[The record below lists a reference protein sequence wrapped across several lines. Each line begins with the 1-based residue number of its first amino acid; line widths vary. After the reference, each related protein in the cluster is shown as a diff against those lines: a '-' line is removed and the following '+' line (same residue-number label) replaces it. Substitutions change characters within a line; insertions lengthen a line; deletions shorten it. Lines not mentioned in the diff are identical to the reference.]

1 MYASSFIWAKVLG
14 YMEDLLTEAVVADWF
29 VDAELVEINEEQL
42 ILCSHDEF
50 HYDIIK
56 TKFVPYMQEAMKN
69 LFQKNMEIV
78 VLSDAEL
85 TELQEQQTRKR
96 PSFIEYNPQYTFDR
110 FIVGPSNQLAHA
122 AAKAVAKNPGAVN
135 NPLFIY
141 GPSGLGKTHLLY
153 AIANEINQ
161 NHPDFNIVYIK
172 GDDFINDF
180 INMIQEGSKK
190 EAFRTKYRKAD
201 LLLVDDIQ
209 FIAGKEQTQD
219 EFFHTFNTLFENQ
232 KQIVLTSDRPPNE
245 MNRLEDRLRTRFE
258 WGLLADINPPD
269 LETRMAILRNKC
281 NALNFQLPDDVCA
294 YIAENITNNIRQ
306 LEGTVKK
313 IKAYH
318 DLTGMVV
325 DLPNVTRAIKDMY
338 KGKADTLPT
347 PDLIIK
353 ETARYYNVT
362 EAAIRSTQRNKG
374 IAEARQMAM
383 YLIRSMTNMSLPD
396 IGPHFGGR
404 DHTTVLY
411 SVGKVEDA
419 LVDLESPLHTI
430 IRDIKANINGKL

>member
-1 MYASSFIWAKVLG
+1 MYASSYIWAKVLG
-14 YMEDLLTEAVVADWF
+14 YIENLLTETVVSSWF
-29 VDAELVEINEEQL
+29 EDAELVEVTEDKL

-56 TKFVPYMQEAMKN
+56 ARFIPYIQDAMKE
-69 LFQKNMEIV
+69 LFQKKIEVV
-78 VLSDAEL
+78 VLSDEEL
-85 TELQEQQTRKR
+85 KQLQEQETNR
-96 PSFIEYNPQYTFDR
+96 PPRFIEYNPQYTFDR

-122 AAKAVAKNPGAVN
+122 AAKAVAKTPGAVN

-153 AIANEINQ
+153 AIANEINRE
-161 NHPDFNIVYIK
+161 HPDFNIVYIK

-190 EAFRTKYRKAD
+190 EAFRQKYRKAD

-219 EFFHTFNTLFENQ
+219 EFFHTFNTLFESQ

-245 MNRLEDRLRTRFE
+245 MTRLEERLRTRFE

-269 LETRMAILRNKC
+269 LETRMAILKNKC
-281 NALNFQLPDDVCA
+281 SVLNFSLPEDVCA

-318 DLTGMVV
+318 DLTGMDL
-325 DLPNVTRAIKDMY
+325 DLPHVTRAIKDMY

-347 PDLIIK
+347 PELIIK
-353 ETARYYNVT
+353 ETARYFNVKA
-362 EAAIRSTQRNKG
+362 EDILSDMRNKS
-374 IAEARQMAM
+374 ISEARQMAM
-383 YLIRSMTNMSLPD
+383 YLVREMTKMSFPD
-396 IGPHFGGR
+396 IAANFKKK

-411 SVGKVEDA
+411 SVNKV
-419 LVDLESPLHTI
+419 VDVLADPDHELHRI

>member
-14 YMEDLLTEAVVADWF
+14 YMEDKLTEALVSDWF
-29 VDAELVEINEEQL
+29 VDAELVEINDKQL

-50 HYDIIK
+50 HYDVIK
-56 TKFVPYMQEAMKN
+56 TKFTGYIQDAMKE
-69 LFQKNMEIV
+69 LFQKNLEIV
-78 VLSDAEL
+78 VLSD
-85 TELQEQQTRKR
+85 TELEKRMEENKPTR
-96 PSFIEYNPQYTFDR
+96 PSFIEYNPQYVFDR
-110 FIVGPSNQLAHA
+110 FIVGPSNQLAYS
-122 AAKAVAKNPGAVN
+122 AAKGVAKNPGAVN

-153 AIANEINQ
+153 AIAHEINK

-180 INMIQEGSKK
+180 MYMLQEGTKK
-190 EAFRTKYRKAD
+190 EAFRMKYRNAD

-209 FIAGKEQTQD
+209 FIAGKEETQN

-232 KQIVLTSDRPPNE
+232 KQIVLTSDRPPNA
-245 MNRLEDRLRTRFE
+245 MNRLEERLRTRFE

-269 LETRMAILRNKC
+269 LETRLAILKNKC
-281 NALNFQLPDDVCA
+281 KALNFTMPDEVCT
-294 YIAENITNNIRQ
+294 YIAETITNNIRQ

-318 DLTGMVV
+318 DLTGMKV

-347 PDLIIK
+347 PELIIK
-353 ETARYYNVT
+353 ETARYYNVKV
-362 EAAIRSTQRNKG
+362 EDILSDMRNKS
-374 IAEARQMAM
+374 ISEARQMAM
-383 YLIRSMTNMSLPD
+383 YLVREMTKMSFPD
-396 IGPHFGGR
+396 IAATFKKK

-411 SVGKVEDA
+411 SVNKVEDMLA
-419 LVDLESPLHTI
+419 DPDHELHSHV
-430 IRDIKANINGKL
+430 RDIKANINGKL